1 MPIATSL
8 IAQTR
13 NTFFWVTDEHG
24 VCRFANE
31 AYAKLF
37 GLDSKL
43 VLSKRL
49 DEIFPKEYAEEYQ
62 RNNLKVIREG
72 IYLQTYEMGP
82 SLRGGAEA
90 HYLVNKF
97 PVQIG
102 DEVCCG
108 GFAVDVE
115 ELYSESESRLRELNK
130 LSQVAERTTNA
141 VILTDPEVRIE
152 WVNQGFTRI
161 TEYTLDE
168 VKGRKPFELL
178 HGPET
183 DAEEVRRIRAG
194 LERGEGFN
202 ATLVNY
208 SKSGRKFWMQIEAR
222 PYFDQRGKVLGFVA
236 IEQDVTERVSLT
248 EQLIHTERLAS
259 LGTLAA
265 GVAHEINNPL
275 AVLRNDLELLK
286 GRCDLDLTRS
296 FVAIER
302 IATIVK
308 GLREYARVESKTDE
322 MFSPSEVVCSTLQFL
337 ASLLEKQGIEVRT
350 SLSAQGLVQGHS
362 SRFQQVITNI
372 IINARDALMSTTATS
387 ADSPSPVIEVAV
399 TTADDGREFEVRIRD
414 NGPGIDKAIMAR
426 IFDPFFTTKARTH
439 GTGIGL
445 SISQSIIREMHG
457 SITAANIQPQGA
469 EFLIRLPRTEAAES
483 SLRDPHAVHV
493 AGGLEAGGNSKPASL
508 TLPALRILLVDDE
521 TALRNLIAQHLSM
534 VGPSVSE
541 AKSGSEALQLLAS
554 GEFDL
559 LITDHLMSQMT
570 GLQLI
575 ETARQRF
582 PRLPCILLTGGL
594 MDDAQIRSLNIGFLE
609 KPFGPADLVKV
620 ILEMGIKT

>member
-1 MPIATSL
+1 MPIASSL

-13 NTFFWVTDEHG
+13 NTFFWVTDERG

-37 GLDSKL
+37 GMSSSG

-49 DEIFPKEYAEEYQ
+49 DEIFPQVYAEEYH

-72 IYLQTYEMGP
+72 VYLQTYEMGP
-82 SLRGGAEA
+82 SLRGGEA

-97 PVQIG
+97 PVQVG
-102 DEVCCG
+102 DGTCCG

-141 VILTDPEVRIE
+141 VILTDPQMRIE

-168 VKGRKPFELL
+168 VKGRRPFEFL

-183 DAEEVRRIRAG
+183 DADEVQRIRAG
-194 LERGEGFN
+194 LERGEGFD

-222 PYFDQRGKVLGFVA
+222 PYYDQRGQVLGFVA

-286 GRCDLDLTRS
+286 GRCDFDLSRS

-302 IATIVK
+302 ISTIVK
-308 GLREYARVESKTDE
+308 GLRDYARVESKTDE
-322 MFSPSEVVCSTLQFL
+322 VFSPSEVVGSTLKFL

-350 SLSAQGLVQGHS
+350 NLGAEGLVRGHS

-372 IINARDALMSTTATS
+372 VINARDALMSGSSASLGTATHL
-387 ADSPSPVIEVAV
+387 IEISV
-399 TTADDGREFEVRIRD
+399 TTVDADREFEVRIRD
-414 NGPGIDKAIMAR
+414 NGPGIDKGIMAR
-426 IFDPFFTTKARTH
+426 IFDPFFTTKERTQ

-457 SITAANIQPQGA
+457 SISASNSQPQGA
-469 EFLIRLPRTEAAES
+469 EFLIRLPRIGDADLQKANASRESGAAASSGKSTEAPSE
-483 SLRDPHAVHV
+483 
-493 AGGLEAGGNSKPASL
+493 
-508 TLPALRILLVDDE
+508 LPKLKILLVDDE

-541 AKSGSEALQLLAS
+541 AKSGSEALQLLSS

-559 LITDHLMSQMT
+559 LITDHLMPQMT

-575 ETARQRF
+575 EAARQRI
-582 PRLPCILLTGGL
+582 PHLPCILLTGGL

-609 KPFGPADLVKV
+609 KPFGPADLVRV
-620 ILEMGIKT
+620 IRETRIGE